1 VFRVTGVTLN
11 EDVPEVWK
19 RFRPRANPNRARTAR
34 GQRPSRGFRLSVNE
48 YFTEAEA
55 TVIVKA
61 M

>member
-1 VFRVTGVTLN
+1 MEEIQAQGK
-11 EDVPEVWK
+11 P
-19 RFRPRANPNRARTAR
+19 RTAR